1 MTSQAQRL
9 TAPPQAPEPAA
20 RQANVL
26 ARLASFF
33 TYLMKNFLPDA
44 YLFAI
49 LLTFLAGI
57 LALAFTN
64 ATFTSL
70 ITTWGDG
77 IYGIIAFAFQMI
89 LILVTGH
96 ALALTPAVNRVLVR
110 IASFASTP
118 IRGGMIVAFGC
129 GFCSLLNWGFGL
141 IVGGLLAIEVAKRQR
156 NADFPY
162 LVASAYSGYL
172 IWHQGLSGSIPLVI
186 ATSKHAQNFVEKIT
200 GAPVPVTQSIFQ
212 PFNLVP
218 ALFLLFTIPILMSL
232 IHPRAEDTKSIPE
245 EKLKSLTSEITNV
258 ERPANP
264 TIAERIDHS
273 YFINLIFAAMGVLY
287 LYFHFS
293 KKGFDLNLNV
303 VIFIFFITG
312 VLLHAKPINYINAVN
327 TAIKGAGGIALQFP
341 LYGGIQ
347 GIMVG
352 TGLAKV
358 IATWF
363 VAVSTPVTFYMFQF
377 WAGGL
382 INMFIPSGGGQ
393 WAAQGPI
400 TMEAVRLMAVDPT
413 RSAMMVAWGD
423 EWTNMI
429 QPFWAL
435 PLLGLAGL
443 SARDIMGYT
452 TMTVIWGGVVLSAAA
467 LLVGFGFW

>member
-1 MTSQAQRL
+1 VTSQAQQRVVE
-9 TAPPQAPEPAA
+9 PSSPAPEPQDTNA
-20 RQANVL
+20 L
-26 ARLASFF
+26 ARLASAF
-33 TYLMKNFLPDA
+33 THVMRNYLPDA

-49 LLTFLAGI
+49 LLTFIAGI
-57 LALAFTN
+57 LALIFTKTTPI
-64 ATFTSL
+64 AL

-96 ALALTPAVNRVLVR
+96 ALALTPPVNRILVK
-110 IASFASTP
+110 IASYATTP

-129 GFCSLLNWGFGL
+129 SVCSLLNWGFGL
-141 IVGGLLAIEVAKRQR
+141 MIGGLLALEVAKRQR
-156 NADFPY
+156 KADFPF
-162 LVASAYSGYL
+162 LIAAGYSGYVV
-172 IWHQGLSGSIPLVI
+172 WHMGLSGSVPLVI
-186 ATSKHAQNFVEKIT
+186 ATSKHAQNFIEKGT
-200 GAPVPVTQSIFQ
+200 GAIVPVSQSIFQ
-212 PFNLVP
+212 PFNWFP
-218 ALFLLFTIPILMSL
+218 ALVLVFT
-232 IHPRAEDTKSIPE
+232 IPE
-245 EKLKSLTSEITNV
+245 EKLKSLADEITNV
-258 ERPANP
+258 PRPPNP
-264 TIAERIDHS
+264 TLGERIDHS
-273 YFINLIFAAMGVLY
+273 YVINMLFAACGLVY
-287 LYFHFS
+287 LVHHFM
-293 KKGFDLNLNV
+293 KKGFDLNLNI
-303 VIFIFFITG
+303 VIFMFFLAG
-312 VLLHAKPINYINAVN
+312 VILHGKPVNYINAVN

-363 VAVSTPVTFYMFQF
+363 VAFSTPATFYMFQF
-377 WAGGL
+377 WAAGV

-400 TMEAVRLMAVDPT
+400 TMEAARLLSVDPT

-423 EWTNMI
+423 QWTNMI

-443 SARDIMGYT
+443 SAKDIMGYT
-452 TMTVIWGGVVLSAAA
+452 TVTLLWSGIVLSVFA
-467 LLVGFGFW
+467 LVIGFGVF

>member
-1 MTSQAQRL
+1 MLR
-9 TAPPQAPEPAA
+9 
-20 RQANVL
+20 
-26 ARLASFF
+26 RLASFF
-33 TYLMKNFLPDA
+33 TYVMRHFLPDA

-49 LLTFLAGI
+49 LLTFLSAI
-57 LALAFTN
+57 LALVFTG
-64 ATFTSL
+64 AGFTKL

-96 ALALTPAVNRVLVR
+96 CLALTPAVNRILVA
-110 IASFASTP
+110 IAAAGETP
-118 IRGGMIVAFGC
+118 VKAGMIVAFAAAI
-129 GFCSLLNWGFGL
+129 CSWLNWGFGL
-141 IVGGLLAIEVAKRQR
+141 VVGGLLALEIAKRSR
-156 NADFPY
+156 AVDFPF
-162 LVASAYSGYL
+162 LIASAYSGFV

-186 ATSKHAQNFVEKIT
+186 ATSKHAQNFIEKMT
-200 GAPVPVTQSIFQ
+200 GAVVPVSQSIFQ

-218 ALFLLFTIPILMSL
+218 AILLVVTLPILMAM
-232 IHPRAEDTKSIPE
+232 IRPKDEEAIPIPT
-245 EKLKSLTSEITNV
+245 EKLSEIAAG
-258 ERPANP
+258 PASTALPENP
-264 TIAERIDHS
+264 TLAERIDHS
-273 YFINLIFAAMGVLY
+273 YTINMIFGLMGLVY
-287 LYFHFS
+287 LYYHFS
-293 KKGFDLNLNV
+293 TKGFDLNLNI
-303 VIFIFFITG
+303 VIFIFFIAG
-312 VLLHAKPINYINAVN
+312 VILHGKPINYIRAVN

-347 GIMVG
+347 GIMIG

-358 IATWF
+358 IAGWF
-363 VAVSTPVTFYMFQF
+363 VALSSAETFYLFQF
-377 WAGGL
+377 WAAGV

-400 TMEAVRLMAVDPT
+400 TMEAAKMMGIDAT

-423 EWTNMI
+423 QWTNMI

-452 TMTVIWGGVVLSAAA
+452 TMTLLWSGIVLSIFA
-467 LLVGFGFW
+467 LLIGFKVF